1 MVIDIIRKL
10 IGDVPKYY
18 EVKGITLNNDLYYQ
32 FQHFPLIGTPE
43 MEIDGT
49 AVSPTYDLESGNATF
64 SSPQTGTLS
73 VRYKSAWFSDET
85 IQQVMSYIVINE
97 KLLKVG
103 DNKWAFKI
111 PKYPIEYELSE
122 EDGTSLTGTFD
133 ETTMQFTITATAPVI
148 SGIAVD
154 IYNTAGTLLLLKA
167 SNPMQ
172 IRKEFIS
179 FNNWGDY
186 PAVAQG
192 LREQAD
198 YWFQMSG
205 KR

>member
-10 IGDVPKYY
+10 IGDVPQYY
-18 EVKGITLNNDLYYQ
+18 EVKGVTLNNDLYYQ

-43 MEIDGT
+43 IKIDGT
-49 AVSPTYDLESGNATF
+49 TVSPTCDLESGNAIF
-64 SSPQTGTLS
+64 FSPQTGTLS
-73 VRYKSAWFSDET
+73 TTYKSAWFSDET

-103 DNKWAFKI
+103 DNKWAFRI
-111 PKYPIEYELSE
+111 PKYPVDYELSE

>member
-10 IGDVPKYY
+10 IGDVPQYY
-18 EVKGITLNNDLYYQ
+18 EVKGVTLNNDLYYQ

-43 MEIDGT
+43 IKIDGT
-49 AVSPTYDLESGNATF
+49 TVSPTCDLESGNAIF
-64 SSPQTGTLS
+64 FSPQTGTLS
-73 VRYKSAWFSDET
+73 ATYKSAWFSDET

-103 DNKWAFKI
+103 DNKWAFRI
-111 PKYPIEYELSE
+111 PKYPVDYELSE
-122 EDGTSLTGTFD
+122 EGGTSLTGTFD

>member
-148 SGIAVD
+148 SGVAVD